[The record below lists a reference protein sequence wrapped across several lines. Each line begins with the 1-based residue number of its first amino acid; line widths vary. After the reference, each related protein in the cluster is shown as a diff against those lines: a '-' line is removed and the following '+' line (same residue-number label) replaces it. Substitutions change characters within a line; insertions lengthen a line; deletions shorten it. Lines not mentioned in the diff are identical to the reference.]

1 MFLQNSSVETPS
13 LNLVLL
19 RDEGGVQE
27 VFQFVRKSLQDE
39 IGDLKKMGEER
50 CCEVMMK
57 M

>member
-39 IGDLKKMGEER
+39 IGDLKKKWER
-50 CCEVMMK
+50 KGAVRS
-57 M
+57 